1 MNKCINPHAR
11 RFKQLYEII
20 FKNKIDEIKSDKVF
34 PFFVCAQGI
43 YDNNIITVRFIEPP
57 HYRTTDKTCSARYNY
72 HSNCLLFLIEANL
85 IIFVS
90 LYKGRGTPA
99 GTIRV

>member
-1 MNKCINPHAR
+1 MNNRINLHAG

-20 FKNKIDEIKSDKVF
+20 FMNKIDEIKSDKVF

-43 YDNNIITVRFIEPP
+43 YDNNIITVRCIEPP
-57 HYRTTDKTCSARYNY
+57 HYRTTDKTRPACYNY
-72 HSNCLLFLIEANL
+72 HCNCLLFLIEANL
-85 IIFVS
+85 IIFVP